1 MWLDFLDEES
11 AINRTSYFAASL
23 SILWVLSVSIIVR
36 ADDPA
41 LDNAIAP
48 LIAPEADQ
56 QGEVAQHIKTLSTGD
71 VLQRRAATSKL
82 LEIGKQA
89 LEPLAKEASEGHKE
103 TMYHCF
109 DVLTRLLATSDAE
122 TSAATKATLTMLTQS
137 QNKSVSL
144 RAKSAIQIG
153 EILGARAAARPAIPF
168 GPGLAPNAQLN
179 MALNAAN
186 GEKLRI
192 TVTNNDRTIQVER
205 ADERI
210 EIRDKAEK
218 DIVVKRTRTVAGQ
231 PKTDEFKA
239 ADADEL
245 KKNHPDAFKLYEQYA
260 QRNGNVLQ
268 IGVGNL
274 PGPRPIQIQMAPGL
288 FLGPQLGVRRTPAE
302 AESFFSGPR
311 TIRAESTEGQL
322 EITDENGSK
331 IQIVLTK
338 TIDGKEVVEEF
349 KADDLKQL
357 ATEYPAVAKLF
368 EKYTGV
374 KVP

>member
-1 MWLDFLDEES
+1 M
-11 AINRTSYFAASL
+11 NRTSHFAASL
-23 SILWVLSVSIIVR
+23 SILWVSSVSIIVR

-89 LEPLAKEASEGHKE
+89 LEPLAKEAGEGHKE

-122 TSAATKATLTMLTQS
+122 TSAATKAALTMLTQS

-153 EILGARAAARPAIPF
+153 EILGARAAAQPARPAIPF

-192 TVTNNDRTIQVER
+192 TVINNDRTIQVER

-210 EIRDKAEK
+210 EIRDKAGK

-245 KKNHPDAFKLYEQYA
+245 KKNHPEAFKLYEQYA
-260 QRNGNVLQ
+260 QRNGNVQ
-268 IGVGNL
+268 IGGGNP
-274 PGPRPIQIQMAPGL
+274 PGPRPIQIQVAPGL
-288 FLGPQLGVRRTPAE
+288 FFGPQPGGRRMPAE
-302 AESFFSGPR
+302 AESLFSGPR
-311 TIRAESTEGQL
+311 TIRAESAEGQL

-331 IQIVLTK
+331 IRVVLTK

-357 ATEYPAVAKLF
+357 ATEHPAMAKLF

-374 KVP
+374 RVP